1 MRTVLVTGGIGSG
14 KSCVCRCLEGRG
26 VPVYDSDSR
35 AKALY
40 AEDAAL
46 CEAVKTEFGRQVG
59 TADGGIDRKALA
71 AVVFGDEKALAR
83 LNALVHPAVLADFR
97 RWRAGMEAQG
107 VELVAMESAIA
118 LGLPLFR
125 DEFDAVLAVDAP
137 RELRL
142 ERACRRDGASREAVQ
157 ARMDAQNVDLS
168 SADAVIVNDGSEE
181 DLPVRVDAAIAAIG
195 GDIFE
200 LYNQVKKDKNMKT
213 DLARILSVSGK
224 HGLYQ
229 YVAPSRGGAIAEAL
243 SDKTRTA
250 FDAKSRIT
258 TLEDIA
264 IYTSEGEMKLRE
276 VFLALQSVLGEAD
289 APTSKASADELK
301 DLFGKAVP
309 DYDADRFYVSHMKKV
324 VDWYNELKNFA
335 SLDFVNPDEEH
346 AGEETSNE

>member
-1 MRTVLVTGGIGSG
+1 MKITIDRNISTIPTDYSWQMGLGNDELGTALMKGFIYALGQQDVLPKTILFYNGG
-14 KSCVCRCLEGRG
+14 
-26 VPVYDSDSR
+26 
-35 AKALY
+35 
-40 AEDAAL
+40 AAL
-46 CEAVKTEFGRQVG
+46 TCQDSASLEDLKS
-59 TADGGIDRKALA
+59 
-71 AVVFGDEKALAR
+71 
-83 LNALVHPAVLADFR
+83 
-97 RWRAGMEAQG
+97 MEAQG

-125 DEFDAVLAVDAP
+125 GEFDAVLAVDAP

-181 DLPVRVDAAIAAIG
+181 DLPVRVDAALAAIG

-335 SLDFVNPDEEH
+335 SLDFVNPDEEQ